1 MSTFALRMLL
11 AAFAAVSCIQLLRG
25 KNPAMALLLSA
36 AALLSL
42 AGILLPQIQDI
53 WQELHMILEH
63 TGLEKQLF
71 MPVVKV
77 LAITQ
82 ISRLSAE
89 LCRDAGERAIAVSLE
104 LGSAVASLFCILPLM
119 KEALTLIGAFGT

>member
-1 MSTFALRMLL
+1 
-11 AAFAAVSCIQLLRG
+11 
-25 KNPAMALLLSA
+25 
-36 AALLSL
+36 
-42 AGILLPQIQDI
+42 
-53 WQELHMILEH
+53 MILEH